1 VKQLFLHGSQVKQL
15 GAAVVLEMVFFFC
28 FAFLCGSDVC
38 RSISKRFFFSGNF
51 DDKENL
57 VLLWLVQFCHRVT
70 EIYALLGN
78 FVVYHSEIYGL
89 LLCSY
94 ICIRYVNM

>member
-1 VKQLFLHGSQVKQL
+1 MKQLFLHGSQVKQL
-15 GAAVVLEMVFFFC
+15 GAAVVLEMLFFVSLF
-28 FAFLCGSDVC
+28 CGSDVC
-38 RSISKRFFFSGNF
+38 GSISKRFFFSGNF

-78 FVVYHSEIYGL
+78 FIVYHF
-89 LLCSY
+89 
-94 ICIRYVNM
+94 VN